1 MTDTGRC
8 TTRKHV
14 IEKGSVFCDC
24 RALMAGPTA
33 AKNALVVTVIDPPQ
47 AETLTK
53 IEAHT

>member
-1 MTDTGRC
+1 MTETGRC

-33 AKNALVVTVIDPPQ
+33 AKNALVVTVIDPLQ
-47 AETLTK
+47 DETLTK